1 MAITITPTGDLG
13 TFQSGDIVNI
23 PFQASGGT
31 APYSAWTVITGEL
44 YNLQMVTN
52 ADGSGTL
59 AGRINAAGGSYT
71 LTIQVQDSTFTF
83 GTGNVTLNVLAPFS
97 QTTQVKIP
105 PSFNDDCLPEGRQIM
120 STQINWTAIYPFYDA
135 GINPPP
141 VWTGVLGADQN
152 PYPQTGKVL
161 WMSFDIDPNTFN
173 VQLSAL
179 QGIII
184 SVLGATSSQTF
195 VFDFGDGMPLVL
207 ANLGA
212 YYIQLPLFVPPTRK
226 IRVYLIDSNGLGR
239 FSPLQTL
246 SFKVGLTNFKLRPIM
261 SLQQILIPS

>member
-13 TFQSGDIVNI
+13 TFQDGDTVYIR
-23 PFQASGGT
+23 FTASGG
-31 APYSAWTVITGEL
+31 APPYSAWTVLTGQL

-52 ADGSGTL
+52 ADGSGVLT
-59 AGRINAAGGSYT
+59 GRIIAGAGQYN
-71 LTIQVQDSTFTF
+71 LTIQVQDSGFNL
-83 GTGNVTLNVLAPFS
+83 GTGNVTLNVLATIS
-97 QTTQVKIP
+97 QTSQIKLP
-105 PSFNDDCLPEGRQIM
+105 PSFEDDCLPEGRQIM
-120 STQINWTAIYPFYDA
+120 STTIKWYTNYPFYDA

-141 VWTGVLGADQN
+141 VWPGVLGADQN
-152 PYPQTGKVL
+152 PYPQLNQVL

-184 SVLGATSSQTF
+184 SVLGAAFSQTF

-226 IRVYLIDSNGLGR
+226 IRVYLIDAHGNGQ

-261 SLQQILIPS
+261 SLQQLTIPS